1 MNINFDRRKSL
12 QELEGEDW
20 GEPEVSDSSLIK
32 TCMCLR
38 RVPLQD
44 FTTENLRM
52 MIGQKISL
60 FFLVPLALETL
71 DQDPLSEGH
80 FYAGDLL
87 NAVLSVPESYWRLH
101 TEQCEV
107 LRRVFIRAKTMQTEL
122 DETESTALCNDL
134 KRISNFLIDS

>member
-12 QELEGEDW
+12 QELESEDW
-20 GEPEVSDSSLIK
+20 GEPELSDSSLIK
-32 TCMCLR
+32 TCMRLR

-44 FTTENLRM
+44 FTTENLRI

-60 FFLVPLALETL
+60 CFLVPLALEKL
-71 DQDPLSEGH
+71 DEDPLAEGD

-107 LRRVFIRAKTMQTEL
+107 LRRVIVRAKTMLTEL
-122 DETESTALCNDL
+122 DETESTALHNDL
-134 KRISNFLIDS
+134 KGIPDFLIDT